1 MPSIRSSSLPA
12 VALAIFLSVLL
23 AACGGGSDNPGPAP
37 ATVQLSGKITYDFV
51 PAVASQNPQGA
62 WSGGLVYTKTI
73 AKPARGVQV
82 EAVADDGSVLAATQ
96 AGADGAYT
104 LVVPSNTSVRL
115 RAKARLLRAPGT
127 GPSWDFSVRDNTSAG
142 YASGNA
148 ALYAVQGDAFNSG
161 RDASQTRDLNAA
173 SGWTGSGYGKAR
185 AAAPFAILDQFYSA
199 IQKVLAADGQATFA
213 PMNTYWSV
221 NNRPASG
228 DPALGEIGTSHWSA
242 RDDQPGDR
250 PGLYILGAENVDT
263 DEYDTGVV
271 VHEWGHYFESR
282 FSRADSTGGPHGG
295 GELLDMRLAFGE
307 AWGNSLAG
315 MVRDDP
321 LYVDTNST
329 QQARVGVVLDL
340 DTIPGYEP
348 RGWFNEGSVQYV
360 LYQLYKTPTIG
371 FPAIYKVMV
380 GPQKTTEAFT
390 SLFSFATYLR
400 AEAGAEG
407 KTAIDQLLAGINTV
421 NGADLDIW
429 GSKQTYPSI
438 LPAVGEPFVL
448 PVYTQL
454 SLGTPVTVCRTADF
468 GTVAGWY
475 GNKLGNIRYLRLPIT
490 QAGTYKLQLTS
501 NPSAAGK
508 ILAVYRSGQAVLPMN
523 EVGAEVTLPNLSA
536 GDYAASLSSW
546 STTPN
551 ACFTVT
557 LVQ

>member
-1 MPSIRSSSLPA
+1 MPSIRPSSLPA

-23 AACGGGSDNPGPAP
+23 AACGGGSDNSGPAP

-51 PAVASQNPQGA
+51 PAVASQDTQGA
-62 WSGGLVYTKTI
+62 WHGGLDYTKTV

-82 EAVADDGSVLAATQ
+82 EAVADDGSVLATTQ

-104 LVVPSNTSVRL
+104 LAVPSNTSVRL
-115 RAKARLLRAPGT
+115 RAKARLLQAPGN

-228 DPALGEIGTSHWSA
+228 DPALGEINTSHWSA
-242 RDDQPGDR
+242 NGDQ

-340 DTIPGYEP
+340 NGIPGYEP
-348 RGWFNEGSVQYV
+348 RGWFNEASVQYV
-360 LYQLYKTPTIG
+360 LYQLYKTPSIG
-371 FPAIYKVMV
+371 FSSIYKVMV
-380 GPQKTTEAFT
+380 GPQKTTEGFT

-400 AEAGAEG
+400 AETSAEG
-407 KTAIDQLLAGINTV
+407 KAAIDQLLAGINTV

-429 GSKQTYPSI
+429 GSKQTYPSF
-438 LPAVGEPFVL
+438 LPAAGEPFVV

-454 SLGTPVTVCRTADF
+454 NLGTP
-468 GTVAGWY
+468 
-475 GNKLGNIRYLRLPIT
+475 
-490 QAGTYKLQLTS
+490 
-501 NPSAAGK
+501 
-508 ILAVYRSGQAVLPMN
+508 
-523 EVGAEVTLPNLSA
+523 
-536 GDYAASLSSW
+536 
-546 STTPN
+546 
-551 ACFTVT
+551 
-557 LVQ
+557 